1 VLGKCQAPVH
11 AVYHGA
17 LNPREETSM
26 VICPIAIVAGC
37 EKCPA
42 FKVCPLTKVLGD
54 QKDAKADAPAK
65 SAAPETKGKKKA

>member
-1 VLGKCQAPVH
+1 MMI
-11 AVYHGA
+11 
-17 LNPREETSM
+17 PRKTKKENIM

-54 QKDAKADAPAK
+54 QKADVDKKAEK
-65 SAAPETKGKKKA
+65 NSASGGKKKS

>member
-1 VLGKCQAPVH
+1 
-11 AVYHGA
+11 
-17 LNPREETSM
+17 M

-54 QKDAKADAPAK
+54 QKADGDKKTEPK
-65 SAAPETKGKKKA
+65 SAAGKKKT